1 MTHRLPTL
9 LCTGLLL
16 LALAACYDNEPQITA
31 PAPRPGSTVITTDRD
46 DANIRTRVMAYGEDG
61 RLNLGSLWPESL
73 TPGKYHAFA
82 WNVGTRYLTV
92 EHGTATILRQSG
104 GLLPSV
110 GELWTAYADFEVLA
124 GQETP
129 VALTLQPQT
138 RLLTLA
144 LRVDAGQAERVRRLT
159 ATLSGV
165 RRNRVVDPVQAAV
178 ITDASTRAD
187 SDTDGGGTVHLD
199 FTLNADGTAFTAS
212 ARLLGLVP
220 GAEHI
225 LRLSLTDWDGHTGSR
240 DFDLTEDLAG
250 FDTGGDTSLPPDGFL
265 LEAGIDIPEPEPEP
279 TPDPDPEPE
288 PTPDPDPEP
297 EPTPVP
303 PLFSIDGWTPADDAE
318 GGADMDVDE

>member
-1 MTHRLPTL
+1 MTHRLQNTL
-9 LCTGLLL
+9 LGGLL
-16 LALAACYDNEPQITA
+16 LALAACYDNEPLITA
-31 PAPRPGSTVITTDRD
+31 PAPRPGSTVVTTDRD
-46 DANIRTRVMAYGEDG
+46 DANIRTQVMAYGEDG
-61 RLNLGSLWPESL
+61 RLNLGSLWPENL
-73 TPGKYHAFA
+73 TPGRYHAFA

-92 EHGTATILRQSG
+92 EHGTATILRQAG

-110 GELWTAYADFEVLA
+110 GELWTAYADFDVLA

-129 VALTLQPQT
+129 VSLTLQPQT

-144 LRVDAGQAERVRRLT
+144 LRVDAGQAQHVRRLT

-165 RRNRVVDPVQAAV
+165 RRTRVVDPVQAAV
-178 ITDASTRAD
+178 ITEAATRAD
-187 SDTDGGGTVHLD
+187 SDTDGGTVRLD

-220 GAEHI
+220 GAKHI
-225 LRLSLTDWDGHTGSR
+225 LRLSLTDWDGHTGTR

-250 FDTGGDTSLPPDGFL
+250 FDTEGDASLPPDGFQ
-265 LEAGIDIPEPEPEP
+265 LEAGINIPEPEPTPDPEPEPEP
-279 TPDPDPEPE
+279 TPDPEPEPE
-288 PTPDPDPEP
+288 PTPI
-297 EPTPVP
+297 P

>member
-9 LCTGLLL
+9 LCTGLAL
-16 LALAACYDNEPQITA
+16 LALAACYDNEPLITA

-46 DANIRTRVMAYGEDG
+46 DANIRTLVMAYGEDG

-73 TPGKYHAFA
+73 TPGRYHAFA
-82 WNVGTRYLTV
+82 WNVGTKYLTV
-92 EHGTATILRQSG
+92 EHGTATILRQTG

-110 GELWTAYADFEVLA
+110 GELWTAYADFDVLA

-129 VALTLQPQT
+129 VSLTLQPQT

-144 LRVDAGQAERVRRLT
+144 LRVD
-159 ATLSGV
+159 
-165 RRNRVVDPVQAAV
+165 PVQAAV
-178 ITDASTRAD
+178 ITGASTRAD
-187 SDTDGGGTVHLD
+187 SDTDTGGTVRLD

-212 ARLLGLVP
+212 ARLLGFVP

-225 LRLSLTDWDGHTGSR
+225 LRLSLTDWDGHTASR

-250 FDTGGDTSLPPDGFL
+250 FDTGDDASLPPDGFQL
-265 LEAGIDIPEPEPEP
+265 KAGIDIPEPEP
-279 TPDPDPEPE
+279 TPDPEPE
-288 PTPDPDPEP
+288 PTPEPEPEP

-303 PLFSIDGWTPADDAE
+303 PLFSIDGWTPADDTD
-318 GGADMDVDE
+318 GGADMDVDK

>member
-9 LCTGLLL
+9 LCSGLLL
-16 LALAACYDNEPQITA
+16 LALAACYDNEPLITA

-73 TPGKYHAFA
+73 TPGRYHAFA

-92 EHGTATILRQSG
+92 EHGTATILRQTG

-110 GELWTAYADFEVLA
+110 GELWTAYADFDVLA

-129 VALTLQPQT
+129 VFLTMTPQT

-159 ATLSGV
+159 ATLTGV
-165 RRNRVVDPVQAAV
+165 RRTRVVDPVQAAV
-178 ITDASTRAD
+178 ITGASTRAD
-187 SDTDGGGTVHLD
+187 SDTGGTVRLD

-220 GAEHI
+220 GAGHI
-225 LRLSLTDWDGHTGSR
+225 LRLSLTDWDGHTGSQ

-250 FDTGGDTSLPPDGFL
+250 FDTGDDASLPPD
-265 LEAGIDIPEPEPEP
+265 EPEPTPEPEPEP
-279 TPDPDPEPE
+279 TPEPEPE
-288 PTPDPDPEP
+288 PEP

-318 GGADMDVDE
+318 GGADMDVDK

>member
-1 MTHRLPTL
+1 MTHKLPTL
-9 LCTGLLL
+9 LCSGLLL
-16 LALAACYDNEPQITA
+16 LALAACYDNEPQIIA
-31 PAPRPGSTVITTDRD
+31 PAPRPGSAVITTDRD

-61 RLNLGSLWPESL
+61 RLNLGSLWPERL

-82 WNVGTRYLTV
+82 WNVGTKHLTV
-92 EHGTATILRQSG
+92 EHGTATILRQAG
-104 GLLPSV
+104 GVLPSV
-110 GELWTAYADFEVLA
+110 GELWTAYTDFEVLA

-165 RRNRVVDPVQAAV
+165 RRTRVVDPVQAAV

-187 SDTDGGGTVHLD
+187 SDTEGGTVRLD

-220 GAEHI
+220 GAKHI
-225 LRLSLTDWDGHTGSR
+225 LRLSLTDWDGHTGTQ

-250 FDTGGDTSLPPDGFL
+250 FDTGGDASLPPDGFQ
-265 LEAGIDIPEPEPEP
+265 LEAGIDIPEPEP
-279 TPDPDPEPE
+279 TPDPEPEPE
-288 PTPDPDPEP
+288 PTPDPEPEP

-318 GGADMDVDE
+318 GGADMDVNE

>member
-9 LCTGLLL
+9 LCTGLAL
-16 LALAACYDNEPQITA
+16 LALAACYDNEPQIIA
-31 PAPRPGSTVITTDRD
+31 PAPRPGSAVVTTDRD

-92 EHGTATILRQSG
+92 EHGTATILRQTG
-104 GLLPSV
+104 GVLPSV
-110 GELWTAYADFEVLA
+110 GELWTAYTDFEVLA

-165 RRNRVVDPVQAAV
+165 RRTRVVDPVQAAV
-178 ITDASTRAD
+178 ITDAATRAD
-187 SDTDGGGTVHLD
+187 SDTDNGGTVRLD

-250 FDTGGDTSLPPDGFL
+250 FDTGGDTSLPPDGFQ
-265 LEAGIDIPEPEPEP
+265 LEAGIDIPEPEP

-288 PTPDPDPEP
+288 PTPG
-297 EPTPVP
+297 P

>member
-9 LCTGLLL
+9 LCSGLLL
-16 LALAACYDNEPQITA
+16 LALAACYDNEPQIIA
-31 PAPRPGSTVITTDRD
+31 PAPRPGSAVVTTDRD

-73 TPGKYHAFA
+73 TQGMYHAFA

-92 EHGTATILRQSG
+92 EHGTATILRQTG

-110 GELWTAYADFEVLA
+110 GELWTAYADFEVQA

-165 RRNRVVDPVQAAV
+165 RRTRVVDPVQAAV
-178 ITDASTRAD
+178 ITEASTRAD
-187 SDTDGGGTVHLD
+187 SDTEGGTVRLD

-250 FDTGGDTSLPPDGFL
+250 FDTEDGTSLPPDGFQ
-265 LEAGIDIPEPEPEP
+265 LEAGIDIPEPEP

-288 PTPDPDPEP
+288 PTPDPEPEP

-303 PLFSIDGWTPADDAE
+303 PLFSIDGWTPTDDAE
-318 GGADMDVDE
+318 GGADMDVDK

>member
-1 MTHRLPTL
+1 MTHRLTTL
-9 LCTGLLL
+9 LCTGLALL
-16 LALAACYDNEPQITA
+16 TLAACYDNEPQIIA
-31 PAPRPGSTVITTDRD
+31 PAPRPGSAAVTTDRD

-110 GELWTAYADFEVLA
+110 GELWTAYTDFEVLA

-165 RRNRVVDPVQAAV
+165 RRTRVVDPVQAAV
-178 ITDASTRAD
+178 ITEAATRAD
-187 SDTDGGGTVHLD
+187 SDTDNGGTVRLD

-220 GAEHI
+220 GAKYI
-225 LRLSLTDWDGHTGSR
+225 LRLSLTDWDGHTETQ

-250 FDTGGDTSLPPDGFL
+250 FDTGDGTSLPPDGFQ
-265 LEAGIDIPEPEPEP
+265 LEAGIDIPEPEP
-279 TPDPDPEPE
+279 TPEPDPEPE
-288 PTPDPDPEP
+288 PEPDPEP
-297 EPTPVP
+297 EPKPTPVP

-318 GGADMDVDE
+318 GGADMDVDK